1 MMKWTNLLCDTRLGN
16 EGKAS
21 PSKEQRQIRSQFEID
36 FDRIIF
42 SYPFRRM
49 QDKTQVVPLPE
60 HDFVH
65 TRLTHSL
72 EVSSVG
78 RSLGKIIG
86 AHIIQKHPEL
96 TEEGFSAAD
105 VGNIVAAAS
114 LMHDI
119 GNPPFGHS
127 GERALS
133 SYFQEID
140 LSFATNEMKQDLLSF
155 EGNAQGFRLV
165 CDENAKD
172 LKLTYATMGA
182 FMKYPCESIVLD
194 KDKSRKSQKKYG
206 FYQSEKETFLKIA
219 ETLGLKK
226 QSSTNVSYTRH
237 PLAFLVE
244 AADDI
249 CYLII
254 DMEDAVR
261 MHRISIEKYIELIAP
276 ILGNRLNAEKLEQM
290 EDRNQKI
297 GVLRA
302 MTINQLI
309 DECCN
314 VFIANEDAI
323 LNGQFDVAL
332 SSLIPSAEYIK
343 VIEKFSAKHIYN
355 ATEVLEIQAAGLEVL
370 PGLTKY
376 FIDAVEDF
384 VTNGKN
390 CKAIHENAIKLIPSI
405 YFNPEKIDENP
416 YLRFRK
422 IIDFI
427 SGMTDTYAVNF
438 YRKIKGMR
446 H

>member
-1 MMKWTNLLCDTRLGN
+1 MKWINLLCDTRLGN
-16 EGKAS
+16 EDKSA
-21 PSKEQRQIRSQFEID
+21 PSKEQRLLRSQFEVD

-78 RSLGKIIG
+78 RSLGKNIG
-86 AHIIQKHPEL
+86 AYIIQKYPEL
-96 TEEGFSAAD
+96 IEEGFSSSD
-105 VGNIVAAAS
+105 VGNIVAAAC

-140 LSFATNEMKQDLLSF
+140 LSFASDEMQQDLLNF

-165 CDENAKD
+165 CDEQAKD

-182 FMKYPCESIVLD
+182 FMKYPCESIVKD
-194 KDKSRKSQKKYG
+194 KDRSKKSQKKYG
-206 FYQSEKETFLKIA
+206 FYQSEKAAFTKMA
-219 ETLGLKK
+219 EKLGLIN
-226 QSSTNVSYTRH
+226 QSATNISYTRH

-249 CYLII
+249 CYLVI

-261 MHRISIEKYIELIAP
+261 MHRISLEKYIELISP
-276 ILGNRLNAEKLEQM
+276 ILGHRFQPEKLELM

-302 MTINQLI
+302 MTINLLI
-309 DECCN
+309 EECCE
-314 VFIANEDAI
+314 VFKQNEEAM
-323 LNGQFDVAL
+323 LSGTFDVAL
-332 SSLIPSAEYIK
+332 SSLIPSAKHIE
-343 VIEKFSAKHIYN
+343 VIENFSVKNIYN

-370 PGLTKY
+370 PGLTQY
-376 FIDAVEDF
+376 FVEAVEDF
-384 VTNGKN
+384 VANGKQ
-390 CKAIHENAIKLIPSI
+390 CKAKNENAVKLIPSI
-405 YFNPEKIDENP
+405 YFNPKKIDEDR
-416 YLRFRK
+416 YIRTRK

-427 SGMTDTYAVNF
+427 SGMTDTYAINF